1 MRRKRQDSSLG
12 QGTAGFDHIA
22 RGADLYSSGAPEEQP
37 LYADRRISG
46 AGHVR
51 KTGRHQAVTG
61 RRKETADP
69 REKMALLAILKSVI
83 VILLLMI
90 TFFLLWKG
98 IKLYEEKVWMDAQGE
113 EKIAPVLSEM
123 VLVEEFDIANK
134 DARDV
139 FAERIKVW
147 RESQRLVGSVDTLL
161 ARGNIDQAIK
171 RCQDALRLDPAHSG
185 ALERL
190 GELYFKKG
198 LFIESVNSYIRLLS
212 VDPSRKDMQVKLIKS
227 LDAQDDSKSVVF
239 MAQWYQ
245 EENTY
250 NEDVQRFLA
259 NALFEQGNF
268 AEAAAAYERVLVD
281 DAADVLAREK
291 LADSYM
297 NLEQYDK
304 ALTALEALR
313 VTNYREQRYYHAIA
327 ICNAQLRNSEET
339 VQALGKAAHLFGQK
353 VVVSWVKDPKLDPV
367 REDRAF
373 QAFAD
378 RVGGE
383 EFRKWLEQMAK
394 TMEGAE
400 REDVE
405 PQLKLPTTSD
415 TIDPELLQQRR

>member
-1 MRRKRQDSSLG
+1 MRKKRQNSSPDH
-12 QGTAGFDHIA
+12 GTVGFDHLA
-22 RGADLYSSGAPEEQP
+22 TSADLYSSGTPAEQP
-37 LYADRRISG
+37 LYDNRRVSD
-46 AGHVR
+46 AGHVH
-51 KTGRHQAVTG
+51 KTGRHQAVVG

-98 IKLYEEKVWMDAQGE
+98 IKLYEEKVWMETQGE
-113 EKIAPVLSEM
+113 KELSPVLRDV
-123 VLVEEFDIANK
+123 VLIEEIDIAK
-134 DARDV
+134 QDAEKV

-147 RESQRLVGSVDTLL
+147 RESQRLIGSVDTLL

-171 RCQDALRLDPAHSG
+171 RCQDALLLDPAHSG

-190 GELYFKKG
+190 GELYFEKG

-212 VDPSRKDMQVKLIKS
+212 VDPSREDLQVKLIQS
-227 LDAQDDSKSVVF
+227 LDALGDSKSVVF
-239 MAQWYQ
+239 MAKWYQ
-245 EENTY
+245 EDNLY

-259 NALFEQGNF
+259 NALFVQKQF
-268 AEAAAAYERVLVD
+268 AEAAKAYERVLVD
-281 DAADVLAREK
+281 NANDIVAREK

-297 NLEQYDK
+297 QLEQYDK
-304 ALTALEALR
+304 ALTTLETLR
-313 VTNYREQRYYHAIA
+313 VSNYREQRYYYGIA
-327 ICNAQLRNSEET
+327 VCNAQLRNSEET

-353 VVVSWVKDPKLDPV
+353 VVVAWVKDPKLDPV

-383 EFRKWLEQMAK
+383 EFRKWLEQMAR
-394 TMEGAE
+394 TMDGPE
-400 REDVE
+400 REEVT
-405 PQLKLPTTSD
+405 PQLKLPTTE
-415 TIDPELLQQRR
+415 TIDAELLQPRK